1 MSDTLATYQ
10 KNLRA
15 SLVQHP
21 DFPSP
26 GVLFEDIL
34 PIFRDPKLHAQL
46 IEALYLQIQAKSLK
60 PDVIVGLDARGFLFG
75 PSLALKLN
83 AGFVPVRKQ
92 GKMPGK
98 CVAEKYVKE
107 YGEDWFEMQEGGV
120 SKGQKVLV
128 VDDIIATG
136 TALLSL
142 FQLPMILF
150 FIASE
155 HENSNFTELICVTI
169 NAGGSAAA
177 AGSLVKKLGGEMLGY
192 QFILE
197 LDFLK
202 GRDKLDAP
210 VLTLLTGQ
218 EEKS

>member
-1 MSDTLATYQ
+1 LKKSFPSKVVEYLLRRAIFSGFTSEAHQNPNLNSVTPPSLQSSTLTNFRMSDTLATYQ

-34 PIFRDPKLHAQL
+34 PIFRDPALHAQL

-136 TALLSL
+136 SALLCPFTIHNS
-142 FQLPMILF
+142 FYQLRGKRL
-150 FIASE
+150 
-155 HENSNFTELICVTI
+155 H
-169 NAGGSAAA
+169 
-177 AGSLVKKLGGEMLGY
+177 
-192 QFILE
+192 
-197 LDFLK
+197 
-202 GRDKLDAP
+202 R
-210 VLTLLTGQ
+210 LTCR
-218 EEKS
+218 KI